1 MPHKRKKK
9 VLFIVNSLSL
19 GGAEKVLSLLANT
32 FHHKAIFDVEIVL
45 LEDIRTYHT
54 AEDIKVTALSPAVH
68 THALQKLL
76 MLPLDALRLA
86 RYIRRNSPDIVVS
99 FIFRADFVNLLASRL
114 TGIPVIVSTRV
125 NVSSTYSQKSAGAAI
140 NKFLIRKLY
149 PKADAIINVSQ
160 GIQKDLTQNFQ
171 VPLQK
176 QSVIYNPYD
185 IRKIERLAEKPL
197 HEVPAFPKERTF
209 IIVSR
214 LRPVKNNEIILEI
227 FATLPEDTRLL
238 IVGDGPHEKHLK
250 ALAERLQLD
259 KRVIFTGPKENPFV
273 FMKQAAIY
281 LSASDSEGFPN
292 ALVEA
297 MICGCAVISTDC
309 PSGPREI
316 LAPQTPFDDLC
327 KEGFEETPYG
337 ILVAMQ
343 DREAY
348 REAMLLML
356 EDQQKRE
363 ALIRAGK
370 KRASAFELDHIV
382 TQYAEKISEVAV

>member
-1 MPHKRKKK
+1 M
-9 VLFIVNSLSL
+9 LFIVNSLSH

-32 FHHKAIFDVEIVL
+32 FHHKDIFDVEIVL
-45 LEDIRTYHT
+45 LEDIRTYRIS
-54 AEDIKVTALSPAVH
+54 EDIKVTALSPAVH
-68 THALQKLL
+68 TDPLRKLL

-86 RYIRRNSPDIVVS
+86 RYIRTNRPNVVVS

-125 NVSSTYSQKSAGAAI
+125 NVSSTYSRKSPGAAI

-149 PKADAIINVSQ
+149 PKANAIINVSQ
-160 GIQKDLTQNFQ
+160 GIQKDLTENFQ
-171 VPLQK
+171 IPPQK

-185 IRKIERLAEKPL
+185 IRKIEQLANEPF
-197 HEVPAFPKERTF
+197 HEISDIPKERTF

-214 LRPVKNNEIILEI
+214 LRPVKNIEMILEI

-238 IVGDGPHEKHLK
+238 IVGDGPHEEHLK
-250 ALAERLQLD
+250 ALADRLHLH

-281 LSASDSEGFPN
+281 LSASNSEGFPN

-316 LAPQTPFDDLC
+316 LAPQTPFDKLR
-327 KEGFEETPYG
+327 EQGFEETSYG

-348 REAMLLML
+348 REAMLLL
-356 EDQQKRE
+356 LKNSQKRE
-363 ALIRAGK
+363 EFVQAGK
-370 KRASAFELDHIV
+370 QRTSMFELDHII
-382 TQYAEKISEVAV
+382 TQYADKIREVAV